1 MRADLPGAVDKIAKS
16 AGVDLEAEERGAV
29 IEQCTF
35 EHMKKI
41 GGKFDPAGPPWASS
55 RGAMIRRGERGKSG
69 ELLSSA
75 DQTRIDD
82 YWRAELAELH
92 SDFPYDEAF
101 AKAD

>member
-1 MRADLPGAVDKIAKS
+1 M
-16 AGVDLEAEERGAV
+16 GVDLEADERAAV

-41 GGKFDPAGPPWASS
+41 GEKFDPAGPPWASS
-55 RGAMIRRGERGKSG
+55 QGSMIRRGERGTSG

-82 YWRAELAELH
+82 YWRAELAKLG
-92 SDFPYDEAF
+92 SDFPYDEWFSPVGAR
-101 AKAD
+101 AIKEPRTDRAP